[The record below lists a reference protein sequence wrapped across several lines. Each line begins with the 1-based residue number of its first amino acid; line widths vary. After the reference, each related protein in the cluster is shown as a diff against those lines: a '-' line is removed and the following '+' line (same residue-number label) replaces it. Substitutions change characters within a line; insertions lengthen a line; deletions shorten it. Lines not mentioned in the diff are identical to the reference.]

1 MKIDN
6 KTLRILYCPAD
17 YIDKSYLSNIDRLS
31 KYYDKYLTNY
41 WILTHYK
48 LDHFSDTWEASNFID
63 SLLIDNWFNLRI
75 IAELIGG
82 HLTRTL
88 THANSTLL
96 FSDKRLLSFA
106 SMPLKYDFPIKGN
119 DVDRLSCGFAFLRS
133 ISSSFP
139 KFLQDRLILCFP
151 KNMKTPMVNLVQS
164 PQNINLLN
172 MAVHYAKTFY

>member
-1 MKIDN
+1 MIIDN

-17 YIDKSYLSNIDRLS
+17 YIDKSYLSNIDSLS
-31 KYYDKYLTNY
+31 KLQDKYLANY
-41 WILTHYK
+41 WIFTHYK
-48 LDHFSDTWEASNFID
+48 LEHFSETWEASNFID

-88 THANSTLL
+88 THANSTLF

-106 SMPLKYDFPIKGN
+106 SMPLKYNLSIKGN
-119 DVDRLSCGFAFLRS
+119 DIDRLSCGFAFLRN
-133 ISSSFP
+133 ISLSFP
-139 KFLQDRLILCFP
+139 NFLRDRLNLCFP
-151 KNMKTPMVNLVQS
+151 KNIQTPTVNIFQS

-172 MAVHYAKTFY
+172 MAVDYAKTFY